1 MYELMINV
9 NEMQDDAAV
18 IRFGLAIARP
28 LHAFVTGL
36 HIVAEHPSVA
46 AIPEAIALMEAEEAS
61 AWERDAWWKDLC
73 HRAGVEGAWD
83 VLRGLYV
90 PLLSAR
96 SGMADLLVDSLPG
109 GHQGMPVGLDDVTR
123 TLFAGGAP
131 MLLVPPACTLTEAPQ
146 RVLLAW
152 NGSAEALQAIRAA
165 LPLLRQAGLVHLLD
179 GQRERTHDFEL
190 KPLPLREW
198 LDRQGVTVQQRQV
211 FHPSR
216 LDAGPRLLEEAEAM
230 HADLLVMGAWGRT
243 RLSEL
248 VLGGTTHHVLTHARQ
263 PLLMA
268 R

>member
-9 NEMQDDAAV
+9 TEMQDDAAV
-18 IRFGLAIARP
+18 IRLGLAIARQQQ
-28 LHAFVTGL
+28 AFVTGL
-36 HIVAEHPSVA
+36 HIVAEHPTVA

-61 AWERDAWWKDLC
+61 AWERDAWWKELC
-73 HRAGVEGAWD
+73 RRAGVEGAWE

-90 PLLSAR
+90 PLLAAR
-96 SGMADLLVDSLPG
+96 SRMADLLVDSLPNS
-109 GHQGMPVGLDDVTR
+109 HPTMPVGLDDVTR

-131 MLLVPPACTLTEAPQ
+131 MLLVPASCELADAPQ

-152 NGSAEALQAIRAA
+152 NGSGEALRAIRAA
-165 LPLLRQAGLVHLLD
+165 LPLLRQASMVHLLD

-198 LDRQGVTVQQRQV
+198 LARQGVNIQQRQV
-211 FHPSR
+211 FHPGR
-216 LDAGPRLLEEAEAM
+216 LEAGARLLEEAEAM

-248 VLGGTTHHVLTHARQ
+248 VLGGTTHHVLTHARL